1 VELRRSR
8 QFKAWVDALVA
19 QARAGDASALRMA
32 RYAYDELD
40 YLRQLTAPP
49 TEDTATLKRVR
60 QAKRYPVWRLS
71 HPFDEQMALRIVCWF
86 DDESGVV
93 VVALFA
99 NDKATMGDVFYD
111 TAGSR
116 ADQAI
121 DQWKRENGGADD
133 GR

>member
-1 VELRRSR
+1 MELRRSQ
-8 QFKAWVDALVA
+8 QFKTWVDALVS
-19 QARAGDASALRMA
+19 RAKSGDPSALLTA

-60 QAKRYPVWRLS
+60 QSNRYKVWRLS
-71 HPFDEQMALRIVCWF
+71 HPFDQQMALRIICWF
-86 DDESGVV
+86 DDESDVV
-93 VVALFA
+93 VVSLFA

-111 TAGSR
+111 TVGSR

-121 DQWKRENGGADD
+121 DRWKRENEGADD
-133 GR
+133 VR